1 MPPIIS
7 SKRNRCRSSR
17 CYPKTHSSKPEYNI
31 TDFAVVT
38 SQREAFIQPERL
50 DELLL
55 NLFLPNVRQAS
66 FPSHRCSQFFRLRAC
81 LPIIPYFFGG
91 WKPGRNGD
99 EQALAERV
107 DVGFVHFAIVF
118 EFGFGLFST
127 SHGHTDFCQDGAHSL
142 EFTGLQAIGFAGTI
156 RDIEDLAQVY
166 YRVPCHRECQ
176 LGLV

>member
-127 SHGHTDFCQDGAHSL
+127 SHGHADFCRMARILSNSPDCRRLALQVRYGTSKTWPRSTIACLAIANVSL
-142 EFTGLQAIGFAGTI
+142 A
-156 RDIEDLAQVY
+156 
-166 YRVPCHRECQ
+166 
-176 LGLV
+176 

>member
-55 NLFLPNVRQAS
+55 NLFLPNVRRPAS
-66 FPSHRCSQFFRLRAC
+66 PRIDALNSSDYALVCQSSRISSVGGNQGGTAMSRRL
-81 LPIIPYFFGG
+81 LS
-91 WKPGRNGD
+91 
-99 EQALAERV
+99 AL
-107 DVGFVHFAIVF
+107 
-118 EFGFGLFST
+118 T
-127 SHGHTDFCQDGAHSL
+127 
-142 EFTGLQAIGFAGTI
+142 
-156 RDIEDLAQVY
+156 
-166 YRVPCHRECQ
+166 
-176 LGLV
+176 